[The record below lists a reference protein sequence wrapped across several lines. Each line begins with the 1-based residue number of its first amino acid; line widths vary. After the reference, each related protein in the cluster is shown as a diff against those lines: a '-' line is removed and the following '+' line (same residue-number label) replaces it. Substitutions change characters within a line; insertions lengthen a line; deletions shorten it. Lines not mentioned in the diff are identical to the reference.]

1 MMPDVNNNDLST
13 GEVVYFPGGRA
24 SCCFTTAATKI
35 IIRVWGGVGWW
46 YIISINEICICNIK
60 AYQIHVFIESD
71 QITNA
76 NSP

>member
-35 IIRVWGGVGWW
+35 IIRVWGGG
-46 YIISINEICICNIK
+46 ISYQLMKFVYATLKLTRFMCLSK
-60 AYQIHVFIESD
+60 AIR
-71 QITNA
+71 
-76 NSP
+76 